1 MKNSLTLSAL
11 LASFAALSAC
21 GGNTA
26 DPNAIQSG
34 ENVGNLAVS
43 YGENV
48 GNLAVSYNEVDNTL
62 TVTDGVVEY
71 TYVQNS
77 EGDNGAIAGFKRD
90 ADSWN
95 DYSLRGETSS
105 GSGEAFLVNSTEN
118 GYEAAATFLNR
129 LETPNL
135 PTSGTA
141 SFSGDYSGVVF
152 ENDDEDSV
160 WHDII
165 TGDAT
170 LDANFSDSTVSGSI
184 INRDS
189 DETGDRDNVTLSV
202 SSISN
207 GAFSGTA
214 SGGGGGSPNG
224 IYVVSDGTYEG
235 MFTGADASEV
245 IGSINI
251 PMTSD
256 EYSGF
261 EMGIFI
267 AEEVTP

>member
-1 MKNSLTLSAL
+1 MKNSLILYAL
-11 LASFAALSAC
+11 LASFASLSAC
-21 GGNTA
+21 GNKL
-26 DPNAIQSG
+26 DPNATQSG
-34 ENVGNLAVS
+34 ENVGNLS
-43 YGENV
+43 
-48 GNLAVSYNEVDNTL
+48 VSYNEVNNTL

-71 TYVQNS
+71 TYARDS
-77 EGDNGAIAGFKRD
+77 EGDNGAIAGFKKRSS
-90 ADSWN
+90 ADSYN

-129 LETPNL
+129 LETTNL

-141 SFSGDYSGVVF
+141 SFSGDYSGVYF
-152 ENDDEDSV
+152 ANKEEDSV
-160 WHDII
+160 WWDII
-165 TGDAT
+165 TGDVT

-251 PMTSD
+251 PMTND
-256 EYSGF
+256 RYSGF

>member
-1 MKNSLTLSAL
+1 MKNCLTLSAL

-21 GGNTA
+21 GGNTV
-26 DPNAIQSG
+26 DPTVIQS
-34 ENVGNLAVS
+34 
-43 YGENV
+43 GENV

-71 TYVQNS
+71 TYVQDS
-77 EGDNGAIAGFKRD
+77 DGDNGAIAGFLKPIND
-90 ADSWN
+90 DGWY

-189 DETGDRDNVTLSV
+189 DLTGDRDNVTLSV

-214 SGGGGGSPNG
+214 SGGGGGDDN
-224 IYVVSDGTYEG
+224 YVASDGTYEG
-235 MFTGADASEV
+235 MFTGADATEV

-256 EYSGF
+256 SHVGF

-267 AEEVTP
+267 AEEEVTP

>member
-1 MKNSLTLSAL
+1 MKNCLTLSAL

-21 GGNTA
+21 GGNTV
-26 DPNAIQSG
+26 DPNAIQS
-34 ENVGNLAVS
+34 
-43 YGENV
+43 GENV

-71 TYVQNS
+71 TYSRGAQAL
-77 EGDNGAIAGFKRD
+77 GDNGAIEGFDNTDGDDLWTD
-90 ADSWN
+90 AA
-95 DYSLRGETSS
+95 LRGETSS
-105 GSGEAFLVNSTEN
+105 GSGEAFLVNSTKN

-135 PTSGTA
+135 PTSGMA
-141 SFSGDYSGVVF
+141 SFSGDYSGLYLGT
-152 ENDDEDSV
+152 EDEDSV
-160 WHDII
+160 WYDNI
-165 TGDAT
+165 TGDVT

-184 INRDS
+184 TNRI
-189 DETGDRDNVTLSV
+189 DEYSAARDDVALSV

-214 SGGGGGSPNG
+214 SGGGGGGGDN
-224 IYVVSDGTYEG
+224 YVASDGTYEG
-235 MFTGADASEV
+235 MFTGADATEV

-256 EYSGF
+256 SHVGGF

-267 AEEVTP
+267 AEKVTP

>member
-1 MKNSLTLSAL
+1 MKNCLTLSAL

-21 GGNTA
+21 GNKL
-26 DPNAIQSG
+26 DPNATQSG
-34 ENVGNLAVS
+34 ENVGNLS
-43 YGENV
+43 
-48 GNLAVSYNEVDNTL
+48 VSYNEVNNTL

-71 TYVQNS
+71 TYARDS
-77 EGDNGAIAGFKRD
+77 EGDNRAIAGFKRSS
-90 ADSWN
+90 ADSRN
-95 DYSLRGETSS
+95 DYALRGETSS

-141 SFSGDYSGVVF
+141 SFSGDYSGVYF
-152 ENDDEDSV
+152 ANMEEDSV
-160 WHDII
+160 WMDNI

-189 DETGDRDNVTLSV
+189 VESGDLDNVTLSA

-214 SGGGGGSPNG
+214 SGGGDGDGN
-224 IYVVSDGTYEG
+224 YVASDGTYEG
-235 MFTGADASEV
+235 MFTGAVGSEV

-251 PMTSD
+251 PIISS
-256 EYSGF
+256 EYAPNGGF

-267 AEEVTP
+267 AEEEVTP

>member
-21 GGNTA
+21 GSKL
-26 DPNAIQSG
+26 DPNAIQS
-34 ENVGNLAVS
+34 
-43 YGENV
+43 GENV

-71 TYVQNS
+71 TYARDS
-77 EGDNGAIAGFKRD
+77 EGDNRAIAGFKRSS
-90 ADSWN
+90 ADSRN
-95 DYSLRGETSS
+95 DYALRGETSS

-152 ENDDEDSV
+152 ENDNEDSV
-160 WHDII
+160 WKDII

-214 SGGGGGSPNG
+214 SGGGGGDGGPGFSGANFVRG
-224 IYVVSDGTYEG
+224 DGTYEG

-251 PMTSD
+251 PMTND
-256 EYSGF
+256 RYSGF

-267 AEEVTP
+267 AEEEVTP

>member
-1 MKNSLTLSAL
+1 MKNCLTLSAL

-21 GGNTA
+21 GGITA
-26 DPNAIQSG
+26 DPNATQSG

-43 YGENV
+43 YN
-48 GNLAVSYNEVDNTL
+48 AVDTTL
-62 TVTDGVVEY
+62 IVTDGVVEY
-71 TYVQNS
+71 TYARDT
-77 EGDNGAIAGFKRD
+77 EGDNGSIAGFLRN
-90 ADSWN
+90 AETAENWL

-141 SFSGDYSGVVF
+141 SFSGDYSGVYF
-152 ENDDEDSV
+152 ENMEEDSV
-160 WHDII
+160 WMEII
-165 TGDAT
+165 TGDVT

-184 INRDS
+184 INRGS
-189 DETGDRDNVTLSV
+189 DVMGDLDLDNVTLSA

-214 SGGGGGSPNG
+214 SDDGDGN
-224 IYVVSDGTYEG
+224 YVVSDGTYEG
-235 MFTGADASEV
+235 MFTGAVGSEV

-251 PMTSD
+251 PTINASPNG
-256 EYSGF
+256 GF

>member
-1 MKNSLTLSAL
+1 M
-11 LASFAALSAC
+11 
-21 GGNTA
+21 
-26 DPNAIQSG
+26 DPNAIQS
-34 ENVGNLAVS
+34 
-43 YGENV
+43 GENV

-71 TYVQNS
+71 TYARDS
-77 EGDNGAIAGFKRD
+77 EGDNGAIAGFKKRSS
-90 ADSWN
+90 ADSYN

-129 LETPNL
+129 LETTNL

-141 SFSGDYSGVVF
+141 SFSGDYSGVF
-152 ENDDEDSV
+152 YGNEDEKSV
-160 WHDII
+160 WYDNIA
-165 TGDAT
+165 GDVT
-170 LDANFSDSTVSGSI
+170 LDANFSNGMVYGSMTNRSGGYADQ
-184 INRDS
+184 ND
-189 DETGDRDNVTLSV
+189 VALSV

-251 PMTSD
+251 PMTND
-256 EYSGF
+256 RYSGF

-267 AEEVTP
+267 AEEEVTP

>member
-1 MKNSLTLSAL
+1 MKNCLTLSAL

-43 YGENV
+43 Y
-48 GNLAVSYNEVDNTL
+48 NEVDNTL

-77 EGDNGAIAGFKRD
+77 YGDNGAIAGFDKPEND
-90 ADSWN
+90 DGWF

-141 SFSGDYSGVVF
+141 SFSGDYSGVYF
-152 ENDDEDSV
+152 GNEDEDSV
-160 WHDII
+160 WYENI
-165 TGDAT
+165 TGDVT

-184 INRDS
+184 TNRINSYAAVHD
-189 DETGDRDNVTLSV
+189 DVALSV

-214 SGGGGGSPNG
+214 SGGGGGDDN
-224 IYVVSDGTYEG
+224 YVASDGTYEG
-235 MFTGADASEV
+235 MFTGADATEV

-251 PMTSD
+251 PMTGGG
-256 EYSGF
+256 YVGF

>member
-1 MKNSLTLSAL
+1 MKNSLTLYAL

-21 GGNTA
+21 GNKL
-26 DPNAIQSG
+26 DPNATQSG
-34 ENVGNLAVS
+34 ENVGNLS
-43 YGENV
+43 
-48 GNLAVSYNEVDNTL
+48 VSYNEVNNTL

-71 TYVQNS
+71 TYARDS
-77 EGDNGAIAGFKRD
+77 EGDNGAIAGFEKLKMMIG
-90 ADSWN
+90 WL

-141 SFSGDYSGVVF
+141 SFSGDYSGVF
-152 ENDDEDSV
+152 FGNEDEDSV
-160 WHDII
+160 WYQNI
-165 TGDAT
+165 TGDVT

-184 INRDS
+184 TNRINGYGGVEQD
-189 DETGDRDNVTLSV
+189 DVALSV

-214 SGGGGGSPNG
+214 SGGGGGNQNN
-224 IYVVSDGTYEG
+224 VASDGTYEG
-235 MFTGADASEV
+235 MFTGADATEV

-256 EYSGF
+256 SHVGF

-267 AEEVTP
+267 AEEEVTP

>member
-1 MKNSLTLSAL
+1 MKNCLTLSAL

-21 GGNTA
+21 GGNTV
-26 DPNAIQSG
+26 DPTAIQSG

-43 YGENV
+43 Y
-48 GNLAVSYNEVDNTL
+48 NEVENTL

-77 EGDNGAIAGFKRD
+77 DGDNGAIAGFYKLQD
-90 ADSWN
+90 HNDDWQ

-141 SFSGDYSGVVF
+141 SFSGDYSGVYF
-152 ENDDEDSV
+152 GNEDEDSV
-160 WHDII
+160 WYDNI
-165 TGDAT
+165 TGDVT

-184 INRDS
+184 TNRISSYADAAVH
-189 DETGDRDNVTLSV
+189 DDVALSV

-214 SGGGGGSPNG
+214 SGGGGGYDN
-224 IYVVSDGTYEG
+224 YVASDGTYEG
-235 MFTGADASEV
+235 MFTGADATEV

-251 PMTSD
+251 PMTNDS
-256 EYSGF
+256 YVGF

>member
-1 MKNSLTLSAL
+1 MWKQIGPERHS
-11 LASFAALSAC
+11 
-21 GGNTA
+21 
-26 DPNAIQSG
+26 IRG
-34 ENVGNLAVS
+34 ECWQPC
-43 YGENV
+43 
-48 GNLAVSYNEVDNTL
+48 VSYNEVDDTL
-62 TVTDGVVEY
+62 TVTDGIVEY
-71 TYVQNS
+71 TYAQS
-77 EGDNGAIAGFKRD
+77 YYGDNGAIAGFFKD
-90 ADSWN
+90 EN
-95 DYSLRGETSS
+95 DEGWKDILLRGETSS

-135 PTSGTA
+135 QTSGTA
-141 SFSGDYSGVVF
+141 SFSGAYSGVYF
-152 ENDDEDSV
+152 ANMEEDSV
-160 WHDII
+160 WMDNI

-184 INRDS
+184 TNRINGYGGVEQD
-189 DETGDRDNVTLSV
+189 DVALSV

-214 SGGGGGSPNG
+214 SGGGGGDDN
-224 IYVVSDGTYEG
+224 YVASDGTYEG
-235 MFTGADASEV
+235 MFTGADATEV

-251 PMTSD
+251 PMTGDSRV
-256 EYSGF
+256 GF

>member
-1 MKNSLTLSAL
+1 MKNCLTLSAL

-21 GGNTA
+21 GGITA
-26 DPNAIQSG
+26 DPNATQSG

-43 YGENV
+43 YN
-48 GNLAVSYNEVDNTL
+48 AVDTTL
-62 TVTDGVVEY
+62 IVTDGVVEY
-71 TYVQNS
+71 TYARDT
-77 EGDNGAIAGFKRD
+77 EGDNGSIAGFVRN
-90 ADSWN
+90 AETAENWL

-189 DETGDRDNVTLSV
+189 DLTGDRDNVTLSV

-214 SGGGGGSPNG
+214 SGGGGGDAGPGFSGANFVRG
-224 IYVVSDGTYEG
+224 DGTYEG

-256 EYSGF
+256 GYSGF

>member
-1 MKNSLTLSAL
+1 MKNSLILYAL

-21 GGNTA
+21 GNKL
-26 DPNAIQSG
+26 DPNATQSG
-34 ENVGNLAVS
+34 ENVGNLS
-43 YGENV
+43 
-48 GNLAVSYNEVDNTL
+48 VSYNEVNNTL

-71 TYVQNS
+71 TYAQDS
-77 EGDNGAIAGFKRD
+77 EGDNRAIAGFKRSS
-90 ADSWN
+90 ADSRH
-95 DYSLRGETSS
+95 DYALRGETSS

-135 PTSGTA
+135 PTSSTA

-214 SGGGGGSPNG
+214 SGGGGGDGGPGFSGANFVRG
-224 IYVVSDGTYEG
+224 DGTYEG

-256 EYSGF
+256 GYSGF

>member
-1 MKNSLTLSAL
+1 M
-11 LASFAALSAC
+11 
-21 GGNTA
+21 
-26 DPNAIQSG
+26 DPNATQSG
-34 ENVGNLAVS
+34 ENVGNLS
-43 YGENV
+43 
-48 GNLAVSYNEVDNTL
+48 VSYNEVNNTL

-71 TYVQNS
+71 TYARDS
-77 EGDNGAIAGFKRD
+77 EGDNRAIAGFKRSS
-90 ADSWN
+90 ADSRN
-95 DYSLRGETSS
+95 DYALRGETSS

-141 SFSGDYSGVVF
+141 SFSGDYSGVYF
-152 ENDDEDSV
+152 GNEDEDSV
-160 WHDII
+160 WYEII
-165 TGDAT
+165 TGDVT

-184 INRDS
+184 TNRINDFAVAVH
-189 DETGDRDNVTLSV
+189 DDVALSV

-214 SGGGGGSPNG
+214 SGGGGGDDN
-224 IYVVSDGTYEG
+224 YVASDGTYEG
-235 MFTGADASEV
+235 MFTGADATEV

-251 PMTSD
+251 PMTGDS
-256 EYSGF
+256 YVGF